1 METDN
6 NLPIEHQSVPKSHRG
21 LHDFLYSDNDEHAP
35 TEVTFTPEV
44 NNDADIIP
52 LEAWCALSQ
61 NAKIAGVYAVL
72 DTERNTQ
79 YIGYSRNVLL
89 SLNGHVAQNN
99 SQKCA
104 FVRVQ
109 NFKFPKRQEME
120 DVRDA
125 WIKELDSVPPGNAS
139 ESGMWASTVGE
150 VAKAT
155 MSEAERNAYEEK
167 KLKLRKAMADST
179 LTKELENVDVSDAER
194 RTQLEA
200 AVKNDDWS
208 VVIQEQTQET

>member
-6 NLPIEHQSVPKSHRG
+6 NLPIEHQSVPVSHRG
-21 LHDFLYSDNDEHAP
+21 LHDFLYSSEDEHAP

-44 NNDADIIP
+44 NNDFDIIP

-89 SLNGHVAQNN
+89 SLNGHVTQNG

-120 DVRDA
+120 DMRDA
-125 WIKELDSVPPGNAS
+125 WIKELDNVPPGNAS

-155 MSEAERNAYEEK
+155 MSEAERNSYEEK
-167 KLKLRKAMADST
+167 KLKLRKAMADTT

-194 RTQLEA
+194 RNQLEA

>member
-6 NLPIEHQSVPKSHRG
+6 NLPIEHQSVPVSHRG
-21 LHDFLYSDNDEHAP
+21 LHDFLYSNDDEHAP

-72 DTERNTQ
+72 NTERNTQ

-89 SLNGHVAQNN
+89 SLNGHVAQNG

-109 NFKFPKRQEME
+109 NFNFPKRQEME
-120 DVRDA
+120 DMRDA

-194 RTQLEA
+194 RNQLEA

>member
-1 METDN
+1 METDK
-6 NLPIEHQSVPKSHRG
+6 NLPIEHQSVPINHRG
-21 LHDFLYSDNDEHAP
+21 LHDFLYSDENEHAP
-35 TEVTFTPEV
+35 TEVTFTPEA
-44 NNDADIIP
+44 NNDVDIIA
-52 LEAWCALSQ
+52 LEPWCALSQ

-72 DTERNTQ
+72 DAERCTQ

-89 SLNGHVAQNN
+89 SLNGHLAQNG

-120 DVRDA
+120 DMQDA
-125 WIKELDSVPPGNAS
+125 WIKELDRVPPGNDS
-139 ESGMWASTVGE
+139 ENDMWASTVGE

-167 KLKLRKAMADST
+167 KLKLRKAMADTT
-179 LTKELENVDVSDAER
+179 LTKELEDIDVSDTQR
-194 RTQLEA
+194 RTQLET

-208 VVIQEQTQET
+208 VVIQEQTQQT